1 MFSLYVFSLE
11 HNMDIHFETNET
23 NCVERR
29 RTRKEVLG
37 HHRRFTIGRY
47 KRQRNIYED
56 FYAHSM
62 AANYAV

>member
-37 HHRRFTIGRY
+37 P
-47 KRQRNIYED
+47 D
-56 FYAHSM
+56 
-62 AANYAV
+62 